1 MRFVMS
7 SLTLGETSI
16 PFADGSTF
24 RNSGVGMRFAP
35 RARSS
40 NKPGAAL
47 FKGAGF
53 EVPLYRN
60 ANRPTVIPNE
70 ASGRFFFLPHFL

>member
-1 MRFVMS
+1 
-7 SLTLGETSI
+7 
-16 PFADGSTF
+16 
-24 RNSGVGMRFAP
+24 MRFAP

-47 FKGAGF
+47 FKGVGF

-60 ANRPTVIPNE
+60 PNHTTVIPNE
-70 ASGRFFFLPHFL
+70 ASGRLFFPPHFL